1 MSFWKIS
8 ASIYWSVEKNVPL
21 FKPGDEPA
29 FFIRATPPRDLRPAL
44 GEEVKQIRKILE
56 NYFKDKHSVEV
67 LLPPDQEII
76 LLNKIAYPDLGE
88 EIIVEGQVIGHRFFD
103 LQSLQWRFKPLYAG
117 VFKMIEKGIGYYAII
132 DLEKISRNF
141 IVHSSNI
148 VKASLPQRKGE
159 YLAFETKNGL
169 YQGLGEK
176 VAGRRFRVLK
186 VWRKRRVFNIGKP
199 NSWEVLI
206 KANKEYL
213 QNKEEEAVSFLRKIL
228 EKHKISRN
236 RIFVSFSGGKDS
248 LVSLLISLRTFGRI
262 PILFNDTGLELPETV
277 EYVED
282 IAKEYNLELIKAE
295 AGDAFFRALKVF
307 GPPAR
312 DYRWCCKIIKLAPIR
327 EAIRKRFGEG
337 LVLSIVGQRRY
348 ESLAR
353 ALSPRI
359 WVNKWLPGVL
369 AASPIHNWTAL
380 EVWAFIFLKKARPNP
395 LYFKGFDR
403 LGCWLCP
410 ACEIAEFKIVEKK
423 YPELWNKW
431 KYFLENW
438 RLQHNFGEAWLR
450 LHLWRWKK
458 LPGDQKR
465 LVSSEEY
472 FKYQV
477 KPKIVFKKSD
487 NSLKIYVKDLPP
499 LKNSRRIAT
508 LLPIISKTVSVSKEG
523 LTFEW
528 NSYHLSID
536 ENWMLKPY
544 LESQDLLKD
553 LSAIILRANYCQ
565 ECLLCVNAC
574 PINAIK
580 IKNHRIQVDSKRC
593 IQCKICNNVCPL
605 PNFIEQVFK

>member
-29 FFIRATPPRDLRPAL
+29 FLIRATPPRDLRPAL

-117 VFKMIEKGIGYYAII
+117 VFKIIEKGIGYYAII
-132 DLEKISRNF
+132 DLEKVSRNF
-141 IVHSSNI
+141 IVHSSDV

-213 QNKEEEAVSFLRKIL
+213 QNKREEAVSFLRKIL
-228 EKHKISRN
+228 EKHKITRN

-359 WVNKWLPGVL
+359 LSL
-369 AASPIHNWTAL
+369 IH
-380 EVWAFIFLKKARPNP
+380 I
-395 LYFKGFDR
+395 
-403 LGCWLCP
+403 
-410 ACEIAEFKIVEKK
+410 
-423 YPELWNKW
+423 
-431 KYFLENW
+431 
-438 RLQHNFGEAWLR
+438 
-450 LHLWRWKK
+450 
-458 LPGDQKR
+458 
-465 LVSSEEY
+465 
-472 FKYQV
+472 
-477 KPKIVFKKSD
+477 
-487 NSLKIYVKDLPP
+487 
-499 LKNSRRIAT
+499 
-508 LLPIISKTVSVSKEG
+508 
-523 LTFEW
+523 
-528 NSYHLSID
+528 
-536 ENWMLKPY
+536 
-544 LESQDLLKD
+544 
-553 LSAIILRANYCQ
+553 
-565 ECLLCVNAC
+565 
-574 PINAIK
+574 
-580 IKNHRIQVDSKRC
+580 
-593 IQCKICNNVCPL
+593 
-605 PNFIEQVFK
+605 